1 MAGINNLREVYEKR
15 GESFLNGLL
24 NSYVIINEKIDGA
37 FFGVKKSSD
46 DKFKYFKK
54 SGEITYVDQ
63 VLMKYYNSA
72 IDHFNKLSDEKR
84 QRIPANFFFGFE
96 YFTKGDAKSI
106 KRLDLPKNGL
116 ILSYIHKLDNTGKVV
131 ETLQTKDELT
141 RWADFLEV
149 DSPSILF
156 EGNLDS
162 EQKSKILEFVYSDI
176 TSLEDKFKTTS
187 FTKYIISVL
196 CPDEKAKDFSA
207 TELDTIIFR
216 FYGDSEEDGVFLAKM
231 VDPIFQQKISENK
244 PKVNNSQDYI
254 WLIVIDLMNHFEMYD
269 IDQLKDMID
278 ENGTFDEKY
287 IDLINKIFKDFVKE
301 YSSKYDGLEL
311 EIPEYLK
318 RPEFDLDMNLVR
330 DPEVVNSIQKSNTNV
345 EIYKILLN
353 FFRKVRKK
361 SSAGFFTPELVSQLN
376 LIVQKIK
383 NLIMGDAVYEGLF
396 PSFSQFI
403 GSPKD
408 FMPLS
413 EIEHAKKVEEMVE
426 PKKVNILVGSFQPVS
441 MGHIKAA
448 KSLKEKNGHKTIF
461 VAIKGDSQS
470 KKSPF
475 SLQTTV
481 TMLNK
486 VKSEYL
492 DIIEDIRVIP
502 SGQLAEII
510 KVLRPAYEPILWGTT
525 DRRLKDYVIQLDY
538 IKKRDIPLRISKDF
552 KIVELPSF
560 IKSEE
565 LIDMIKNSDYK
576 DFEKATPQSVSSNF
590 FNLQKELG
598 KIMQL
603 NEAYLDSRIIEQ
615 DLIKNEEEDII

>member
-15 GESFLNGLL
+15 GEAFLNGLL
-24 NSYVIINEKIDGA
+24 NNYVIINEKVDGA
-37 FFGVKKSSD
+37 FFGVKKSND

-72 IDHFNKLSDEKR
+72 IDHFNNLPDEKR

-96 YFTKGDAKSI
+96 YFTKGDSKVI

-116 ILSYIHKLDNTGKVV
+116 ILAYIHRLDNTGKVV

-141 RWADFLEV
+141 KWANFLEV
-149 DSPSILF
+149 EAPPIMF
-156 EGNLDS
+156 EGKLDS
-162 EQKSKILEFVYSDI
+162 EQKSKILEFVYSDLG
-176 TSLEDKFKTTS
+176 SLEDKFKTTS
-187 FTKYIISVL
+187 FTKYIISIL
-196 CPDEKAKDFSA
+196 CPDNSEELNSS
-207 TELDTIIFR
+207 ELDTIIFR
-216 FYGDSEEDGVFLAKM
+216 FYGESEEDGVFLAKI

-244 PKVNNSQDYI
+244 PKSNNSQDYT

-269 IDQLKDMID
+269 IDKLKDMID
-278 ENGTFDEKY
+278 ENGTFEEKY
-287 IDLINKIFKDFVKE
+287 IDLINKIFKDFISE

-311 EIPEYLK
+311 DIPEYLK
-318 RPEFDLDMNLVR
+318 RAEFDLDMDLVR
-330 DPEVVNSIQKSNTNV
+330 DPEVVNLIQRNPTNA

-361 SSAGFFTPELVSQLN
+361 SSAGFFTPEMISQLN

-383 NLIMGDAVYEGLF
+383 NIIMGDAVYEGLF
-396 PSFSQFI
+396 PSFSQFL

-413 EIEHAKKVEEMVE
+413 EIEHAKQSAKTIE
-426 PKKVNILVGSFQPVS
+426 PTRVNILIGSFQPVTL
-441 MGHIKAA
+441 GHIKAA
-448 KSLKEKNGHKTIF
+448 TELKKKNGNKTVFI
-461 VAIKGDSQS
+461 AIKGDTST

-475 SLQTTV
+475 SLITTQ

-486 VKSEYL
+486 VKDEYS
-492 DIIEDIRVIP
+492 DIIEDTKIIP

-510 KVLRPAYEPILWGTT
+510 KILRPEYEPILWGTT
-525 DRRLKDYVIQLDY
+525 DRRLKDYAIQLDY

-552 KIVELPSF
+552 KLVELPSF
-560 IKSEE
+560 VKSEE
-565 LIDMIKNSDYK
+565 LIDMIRNSEYEEFK
-576 DFEKATPQSVSSNF
+576 KLTPNSISSEF
-590 FNLQKELG
+590 FNLQKEVG
-598 KIMQL
+598 KVISL
-603 NEAYLDSRIIEQ
+603 TEANSDIRIIES
-615 DLIKNEEEDII
+615 DVIKNEEDTII